1 MKQNKAKCSN
11 NLLFSFA
18 KRSKNEEKWFLFHF
32 ALFLNEKNKKGKWD
46 NLDAGGSFWWKWKLY
61 VSTMNFKKFA
71 FTKNHTDQK
80 KIGKFPLFCLSKNNH
95 KNKIKC

>member
-32 ALFLNEKNKKGKWD
+32 VLFLNEKNKKGKWD
-46 NLDAGGSFWWKWKLY
+46 NLDAGGSSDMTFGGNGNYMRL
-61 VSTMNFKKFA
+61 
-71 FTKNHTDQK
+71 
-80 KIGKFPLFCLSKNNH
+80 L
-95 KNKIKC
+95 